1 MVLYLPHDS
10 GGDELRRMS
19 GEWTED
25 YMRWKVETLA
35 LQHSHKEGQQSTGLW
50 AEYQAGGGPGRQD
63 SNEYVI
69 ELSQGWR

>member
-1 MVLYLPHDS
+1 
-10 GGDELRRMS
+10 
-19 GEWTED
+19 
-25 YMRWKVETLA
+25 MRWKVETLA

>member
-1 MVLYLPHDS
+1 
-10 GGDELRRMS
+10 MS

-35 LQHSHKEGQQSTGLW
+35 LQQSHKESEQRTGLW
-50 AEYQAGGGPGRQD
+50 GQYREGEARRD
-63 SNEYVI
+63 SNEYRV